1 MRKNL
6 LNPIH
11 KALRA
16 ICYDTAQHLQQTN
29 FQDREESAAAMTNL
43 RRTLSLLDLHIAHE
57 TDFIHPLIKNF
68 NIDLQRHLREMHG
81 ESMEFAAKVRA
92 EIDALHHCINA
103 EEKTKK
109 GTAVFEAFETLM
121 VFNLI
126 LFIKEEKV
134 LNEMLWTT
142 CSDDKLRT
150 VEQEMIISMPADV
163 LEFETLWMMRSLNNL
178 EISQWLEGV
187 RYSAPDFVFES
198 LVQLA
203 ENELPARRFE
213 KLLTLLEPV
222 AEHAY

>member
-29 FQDREESAAAMTNL
+29 FQDAEENAEAIVGL
-43 RRTLSLLDLHIAHE
+43 RRTLSLLDMHIAHE

-68 NIDLQRHLREMHG
+68 NIDLHRHLREMHA
-81 ESMEFAAKVRA
+81 ESQEFAAKVRA
-92 EIDALHHCINA
+92 ETDALDQCIKS
-103 EEKTKK
+103 EEKTEK
-109 GTAVFEAFETLM
+109 GKAVFEAFETLM

-126 LFIKEEKV
+126 LFTKEEHV
-134 LNEMLWTT
+134 LNEMLWAT
-142 CSDDKLRT
+142 CSDEELRT
-150 VEQEMIISMPADV
+150 VEQEIIISMPADA
-163 LEFETLWMMRSLNNL
+163 LEFETLWMMRSLNNV
-178 EISQWLEGV
+178 EISQWLEDV
-187 RYSAPDFVFES
+187 RYSAPNFVFQS

-213 KLLTLLEPV
+213 KMISLLEPV
-222 AEHAY
+222 AKHAY